1 MSDWAYNKYFHS
13 VPTNTEEIED
23 KIKTLNIHKFIEQ
36 FLEQFYKEI
45 SIPIEKP
52 NQSFETVIFPD
63 ALKVARI
70 IPMFKKGDLLQCN
83 NYRPISLT
91 SNISKI
97 MEKLVH
103 QHLYIFL
110 EDNLL
115 NDKQFIFW
123 NKHSAMHAQI
133 EITEKIREALDKK
146 HFAWGIFMDLQKAF
160 DTVNYDI
167 LLDKLNYYGV
177 KGISNM
183 WFETFLKERY
193 QYTT

>member
-1 MSDWAYNKYFHS
+1 M
-13 VPTNTEEIED
+13 
-23 KIKTLNIHKFIEQ
+23 
-36 FLEQFYKEI
+36 EQFYKEI

-52 NQSFETVIFPD
+52 NQFFETVIFPD

-70 IPMFKKGDLLQCN
+70 IPMFKKGDLQQCS

-91 SNISKI
+91 SIISKI
-97 MEKLVH
+97 MEKLVQ

-110 EDNLL
+110 EDNWL
-115 NDKQFIFW
+115 NDKQLIFW

-146 HFAWGIFMDLQKAF
+146 HFAWGIFMHLQKAF
-160 DTVNYDI
+160 DTINYGI

-183 WFETFLKERY
+183 WFETFLKETWKN
-193 QYTT
+193 QHF